1 MNFKNTTI
9 AAAILF
15 SLTACGSSSGG
26 SNTVD
31 NKPTAK
37 NEQTQQQVAD
47 AKKAEETRKAEK
59 ARQAEEARKAEETR
73 QAEEA
78 RKAEEARQAA
88 ETIRLKKNELFNIAK
103 SIGLPDEV
111 ANQYAERFSQN
122 PEQLMGSGTSE
133 SYLKGVYLH
142 DYLTTLLLNDGLSN
156 NEVNQIIDSLM
167 QNNGNLVE
175 KAQQEAEILKQN
187 KAKKAQQEAE
197 ILRQNK
203 AKKDALIKIA
213 TDAGLINA
221 EQFASNNLDNDEQT
235 VQNNLETAL
244 ISEAKG
250 EYADIEQGK
259 AVIASQGVKSNT
271 IFSSSGITQNNYKYG
286 TVVYN
291 QKYSIVTGNY
301 EFGTQSVNGTN
312 YRIDSLT
319 VSAKGLQTKPEAIP
333 TEGKATYSG
342 KAFVSD
348 LYQGDLSY
356 DVNFANRTGSGVIRD
371 LGIYGDIQLEE
382 GTISK
387 DGIST
392 VATQGSDQG
401 NYDLKFFGK
410 NAEEIGGKVSFDG
423 KDTVGFGGTR
433 GEIQK

>member
-1 MNFKNTTI
+1 
-9 AAAILF
+9 
-15 SLTACGSSSGG
+15 
-26 SNTVD
+26 
-31 NKPTAK
+31 
-37 NEQTQQQVAD
+37 
-47 AKKAEETRKAEK
+47 
-59 ARQAEEARKAEETR
+59 
-73 QAEEA
+73 
-78 RKAEEARQAA
+78 
-88 ETIRLKKNELFNIAK
+88 
-103 SIGLPDEV
+103 
-111 ANQYAERFSQN
+111 
-122 PEQLMGSGTSE
+122 
-133 SYLKGVYLH
+133 
-142 DYLTTLLLNDGLSN
+142 
-156 NEVNQIIDSLM
+156 M
-167 QNNGNLVE
+167 QNDGNLVE

-348 LYQGDLSY
+348 LYQGNLSY

-371 LGIYGDIQLEE
+371 LGIYDDIQLEE

-387 DGIST
+387 DGISA

-410 NAEEIGGKVSFDG
+410 NAEEIGGKVSLDG
-423 KDTVGFGGTR
+423 KDAVGFGGTR

>member
-1 MNFKNTTI
+1 M
-9 AAAILF
+9 
-15 SLTACGSSSGG
+15 
-26 SNTVD
+26 
-31 NKPTAK
+31 
-37 NEQTQQQVAD
+37 
-47 AKKAEETRKAEK
+47 
-59 ARQAEEARKAEETR
+59 
-73 QAEEA
+73 
-78 RKAEEARQAA
+78 
-88 ETIRLKKNELFNIAK
+88 KKNELFNIAK

-271 IFSSSGITQNNYKYG
+271 IFSSSGMTQNNYKYG

-333 TEGKATYSG
+333 TEGKATYIG

-387 DGIST
+387 DGISA